1 MDIDCQLLNIH
12 SITELP
18 WCELTPPEKESN
30 IPGQAPQ
37 PLEGKTGQT
46 GDGETNPTVT
56 PYSAAQGP

>member
-30 IPGQAPQ
+30 IPG
-37 PLEGKTGQT
+37 
-46 GDGETNPTVT
+46 
-56 PYSAAQGP
+56 